1 MGNISA
7 SVEYNKKEFK
17 QHKKKLSNS
26 QEPILLLQPSNK
38 IIFTNKSAQQ
48 LFWIG
53 SRKNK
58 NKTIFSI
65 SSKYQPQQKSNT
77 TFAVKKVKEETLKA
91 GGSHSFEWN
100 FIKNNGIKFSS
111 KVTLMYLRSNS
122 QAYGQLK
129 LDNKQANDKRA
140 PRTRSRV
147 FASRKPKR
155 AKSLGRVGLVKGNY
169 NKAVLSPK
177 ANISAKNKGSLTPKN
192 TTTKKKILLNSS
204 TKKNTTKSNKK
215 PIKKNKKSLTN
226 KKTKG
231 VNKKT
236 KNKNNTKKKNKK
248 AKNKKKTTASPILKK
263 SEQDFLSDL
272 LSIPQKQTSQKNQ
285 STNSDSIES
294 SAFSVSSTIY
304 DSQDDNLNV
313 STDVHNL
320 KITKLVERIQNKVE
334 NSESNHLKKKIDNCL
349 REVYDIFCE
358 AIEDRDKQI
367 NNLTEK
373 IKSEKKK
380 HNKKFENL
388 ESHLQ
393 RRLTGLQSEK
403 ETKKQMMEENLLYRR
418 NSNEFEELLNKQNQS
433 ISRLSKI
440 TKECVEFREVMRK
453 KHTTFLDALYR
464 TSGSDDSDDSD
475 ESVHNYDSETDG
487 SISDDD

>member
-38 IIFTNKSAQQ
+38 IIFTNKSAQK

-58 NKTIFSI
+58 NKTIFDI
-65 SSKYQPQQKSNT
+65 SSKYQTKLKSNT
-77 TFAVKKVKEETLKA
+77 RFAVKKVKEETLKT

-111 KVTLMYLRSNS
+111 KVTLVYLRSNS

-129 LDNKQANDKRA
+129 LENKQENDKRS
-140 PRTRSRV
+140 RTQVRGLS
-147 FASRKPKR
+147 SRKPKR
-155 AKSLGRVGLVKGNY
+155 AKSLGR
-169 NKAVLSPK
+169 
-177 ANISAKNKGSLTPKN
+177 
-192 TTTKKKILLNSS
+192 
-204 TKKNTTKSNKK
+204 KNTTKNNKK
-215 PIKKNKKSLTN
+215 SIKKNKKTLAN
-226 KKTKG
+226 KKTKNG
-231 VNKKT
+231 NKKT
-236 KNKNNTKKKNKK
+236 KNKNNTKKNKK
-248 AKNKKKTTASPILKK
+248 IKNNKKTMASPILKK

-272 LSIPQKQTSQKNQ
+272 LTIPQNQQPQSSQTI
-285 STNSDSIES
+285 NSESIES
-294 SAFSVSSTIY
+294 SGVSISSTIY
-304 DSQDDNLNV
+304 DSQDDNLTV

-320 KITKLVERIQNKVE
+320 KITKLIEKIEYKIE

-349 REVYDIFCE
+349 KGLYDIFCE
-358 AIEDRDKQI
+358 AIEARDKQI

-418 NSNEFEELLNKQNQS
+418 NSNEFEELLSKQNES
-433 ISRLSKI
+433 ISRLSTI
-440 TKECVEFREVMRK
+440 TKECVEYREVMRRK
-453 KHTTFLDALYR
+453 NTTFLDALYR
-464 TSGSDDSDDSD
+464 TSDSDDSDDSD
-475 ESVHNYDSETDG
+475 ESVHNFDSEVDG
-487 SISDDD
+487 SSSEKD

>member
-38 IIFTNKSAQQ
+38 IIFTNKSAQK

-58 NKTIFSI
+58 NKTIFDI
-65 SSKYQPQQKSNT
+65 SSKYQTKLKSNT
-77 TFAVKKVKEETLKA
+77 RFAVKKVKEETLKA

-111 KVTLMYLRSNS
+111 KVTLVYLRSNS

-129 LDNKQANDKRA
+129 LENKQENDKRS
-140 PRTRSRV
+140 RTQVRGLS
-147 FASRKPKR
+147 SRKPKR

-169 NKAVLSPK
+169 NKALLSPK
-177 ANISAKNKGSLTPKN
+177 SNSLPKNKNKNIRKN
-192 TTTKKKILLNSS
+192 TPVKKNLFNS
-204 TKKNTTKSNKK
+204 TKKNTTKNNKK
-215 PIKKNKKSLTN
+215 SIKKNKKTLAN
-226 KKTKG
+226 KKTKNG
-231 VNKKT
+231 NKKT
-236 KNKNNTKKKNKK
+236 KNKNNTKKNKK
-248 AKNKKKTTASPILKK
+248 IKNNKKTMASPILKK

-272 LSIPQKQTSQKNQ
+272 LTIPQKQQPQSSQ
-285 STNSDSIES
+285 TINSESIES
-294 SAFSVSSTIY
+294 SGVSISSTIY
-304 DSQDDNLNV
+304 DSQDDNLTV

-320 KITKLVERIQNKVE
+320 KITKLIEKIEYKIE

-349 REVYDIFCE
+349 KGLYDIFCE
-358 AIEDRDKQI
+358 AIEARDKQI

-418 NSNEFEELLNKQNQS
+418 NSNEFEELLSKQNES
-433 ISRLSKI
+433 ISRLSTI
-440 TKECVEFREVMRK
+440 TKECVEYREVMRRK
-453 KHTTFLDALYR
+453 NTTFLDALYR
-464 TSGSDDSDDSD
+464 TSDSDDSD
-475 ESVHNYDSETDG
+475 ESVHNFDSEVDG
-487 SISDDD
+487 SSSEKD